1 MVIQP
6 DSAAN
11 EDLVTVFDTKDEA
24 EAMVVHGLLE
34 SSGVDSIIFNPEV
47 AQDVLP
53 GVGEIIIRVRAK
65 DADTARNIIAEQR
78 QGMVSQEFNEADWE
92 TDGEKSA

>member
-6 DSAAN
+6 ESAAN

-24 EAMVVHGLLE
+24 EAMVVQGLLE
-34 SSGVDSIIFNPEV
+34 TSGIESIVFNPEV

-53 GVGEIIIRVRAK
+53 GVGEIVIRVRAE
-65 DADTARNIIAEQR
+65 DAEAARGVIAEQR
-78 QGMVSQEFNEADWE
+78 QGMVSQEFKESDWE
-92 TDGEKSA
+92 TEDEKSA